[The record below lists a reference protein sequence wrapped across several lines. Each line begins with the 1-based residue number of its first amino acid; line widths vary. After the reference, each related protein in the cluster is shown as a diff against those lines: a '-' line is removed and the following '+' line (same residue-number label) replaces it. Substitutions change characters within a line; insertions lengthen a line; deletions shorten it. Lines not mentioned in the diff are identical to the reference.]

1 MFCTK
6 CGNQLN
12 DAAVICPKCGCPT
25 ANFKAAQPQAQQ
37 TVTVD
42 VSSAKGVSNTA
53 AATPM
58 EWKKPLGI
66 FLLLLGIYM
75 CVSGL
80 SDIDFLVAGLGIPVI
95 AVGSCFAGLG
105 NLRKSRIAGVQ
116 SGHKK
121 ASPLSRRRIF
131 FNFLPIRY
139 EWYTVDN
146 YGKIVYT
153 ANREYFS
160 GDDLP

>member
-1 MFCTK
+1 MACLFSTGEGGIIMFCTK

-42 VSSAKGVSNTA
+42 VSSMHGVSNKA

-95 AVGSCFAGLG
+95 AGGSCLLAWGI
-105 NLRKSRIAGVQ
+105 SE
-116 SGHKK
+116 K
-121 ASPLSRRRIF
+121 A
-131 FNFLPIRY
+131 
-139 EWYTVDN
+139 E
-146 YGKIVYT
+146 
-153 ANREYFS
+153 
-160 GDDLP
+160 